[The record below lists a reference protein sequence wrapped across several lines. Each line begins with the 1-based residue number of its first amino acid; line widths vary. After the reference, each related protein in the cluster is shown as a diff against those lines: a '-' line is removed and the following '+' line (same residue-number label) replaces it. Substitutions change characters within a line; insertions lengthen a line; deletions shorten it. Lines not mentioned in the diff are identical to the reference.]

1 MSKKIRIGIKVADLV
16 ERLLFSKLEL
26 LCVQIKEDERKERQE
41 QERVKR
47 EQKRAADKARR
58 EAAAAEAALNRY
70 RTVTL
75 PSNTSRKG
83 TVSRDRFRQ
92 KMDCI

>member
-70 RTVTL
+70 RTATL
-75 PSNTSRKG
+75 PIRVVKRLYREIYFNK
-83 TVSRDRFRQ
+83 
-92 KMDCI
+92 K

>member
-1 MSKKIRIGIKVADLV
+1 
-16 ERLLFSKLEL
+16 L

-70 RTVTL
+70 VTDTL
-75 PSNTSRKG
+75 PIRVLKELYRISST
-83 TVSRDRFRQ
+83 F
-92 KMDCI
+92 

>member
-1 MSKKIRIGIKVADLV
+1 MWIGIVCFDASGSGRIRIGIKVADLV
-16 ERLLFSKLEL
+16 ERLRVLFSKLEF

-70 RTVTL
+70 GYPL
-75 PSNTSRKG
+75 PYQYES
-83 TVSRDRFRQ
+83 
-92 KMDCI
+92 